1 MNLSVREAARL
12 LNASE
17 REVYRWIREGS
28 IPHQRVGDRYRFHRA
43 ELLEWATSRGI
54 RVAPS
59 EFQAPDAA
67 NGAPSPSL
75 SHALERGGIH
85 YAVPGVNCPEVLRAV
100 VERMPIDP
108 ADREE
113 MVDFLLAREA
123 LGSTGVGEGIAIPH
137 ARNPVVLHVEHPLV
151 TLCFFEKAVDFDAVD
166 GQPVHTVFTLVTRT
180 IRSHLYLLSR
190 ISASLHD
197 AEFKRSLG
205 ARAPAEKILAE
216 TRRVEAEFARKA
228 RART

>member
-1 MNLSVREAARL
+1 MNLSVRDAARL
-12 LNASE
+12 LNTSE

-67 NGAPSPSL
+67 NGTATASFSD
-75 SHALERGGIH
+75 ALERGGVY
-85 YAVPGVNCPEVLRAV
+85 YAVSGADPSEVLRAI
-100 VERMPIDP
+100 VERMPIEP

-151 TLCFFEKAVDFDAVD
+151 TLCFLEKPVDFEAVD
-166 GQPVHTVFTLVTRT
+166 GKPVHTVFTLVTRT

-197 AEFKRSLG
+197 AEFKRVVG
-205 ARAPAEKILAE
+205 ARAPADRILAE
-216 TRRVEAEFARKA
+216 ARRVEAGFTRKP
-228 RART
+228 RTLP

>member
-1 MNLSVREAARL
+1 
-12 LNASE
+12 
-17 REVYRWIREGS
+17 
-28 IPHQRVGDRYRFHRA
+28 
-43 ELLEWATSRGI
+43 LLEWATSRGI

-67 NGAPSPSL
+67 NGAITPSFGD
-75 SHALERGGIH
+75 ALERGGVH
-85 YAVPGVNCPEVLRAV
+85 RAVPGANRSAVLRAIV
-100 VERMPIDP
+100 DRMPIDP
-108 ADREE
+108 PDREE

-151 TLCFFEKAVDFDAVD
+151 TLCFLENPVDFEAVD

-197 AEFKRSLG
+197 VEFKRAIG
-205 ARAPAEKILAE
+205 TRAPAEKILAE

-228 RART
+228 RARQ